1 MHSFDRETNNFERDS
16 LAYLFSIDRGFRKK
30 EYFQKEKRSGWAGI
44 RSAISSGYVNSLV

>member
-1 MHSFDRETNNFERDS
+1 MHSFDRETNHFERDS
-16 LAYLFSIDRGFRKK
+16 LFIFNRSRVSEK